1 MTKLKE
7 QANSDK
13 QLVESMKMQI
23 KELERTHSLEDS
35 KSLEKVKELQA
46 RISTHSLENQTKDI
60 EIGFLKDQLATL
72 KKNREKDSTDHQVVV
87 DNLNKRKVTEKNRLE
102 EQLQT
107 QSRVHKNTKESL
119 NSEIQGIRN
128 QLQGQVKALY
138 VLKGV
143 IFFDFIL

>member
-1 MTKLKE
+1 
-7 QANSDK
+7 
-13 QLVESMKMQI
+13 MQI

>member
-1 MTKLKE
+1 VTKLKE

>member
-1 MTKLKE
+1 VTKLKE

-107 QSRVHKNTKESL
+107 LSRVHKNTKESL

>member
-107 QSRVHKNTKESL
+107 LSRVHKNTKESL